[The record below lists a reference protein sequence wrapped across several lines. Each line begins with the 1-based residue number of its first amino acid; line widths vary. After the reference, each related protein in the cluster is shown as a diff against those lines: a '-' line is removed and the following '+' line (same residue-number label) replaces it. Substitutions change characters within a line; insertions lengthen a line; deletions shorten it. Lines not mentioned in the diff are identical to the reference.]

1 MNFDLADLR
10 AFLAVADHGTF
21 RAAAENLHLSQSA
34 VSRRVDKLEEALGVE
49 LFARSTRRVELT
61 TVGRTFVHKARSVLN
76 ELESA
81 LLGISDVAERMSGEV
96 TIACVPSAVGY
107 FLPSVIREYHR
118 LYPRIRVRLID
129 ESSADLLLAVA
140 NGDADFGVTYIG
152 TQEPDIE
159 FEPLLEERFVVA
171 CPSGHPL
178 AKRKKLTWADL
189 AQGEYISLAQGSGNR
204 FLIDQA
210 LAQVDPK
217 PSWFCEVRH
226 VPALVSLVEAG
237 LGLGVVP
244 SLAMPPQGHSSLVSI
259 PLEEPRVSRMIGVIR
274 RRGRALRPAAQLFTE
289 LLLQLKGARPQDQSR
304 P

>member
-34 VSRRVDKLEEALGVE
+34 VSRRVDKLEQALGVE

-96 TIACVPSAVGY
+96 TIACVPSAVAY
-107 FLPSVIREYHR
+107 FLPAVIRDYHR

-178 AKRKKLTWADL
+178 AKRKKLTWTDL
-189 AQGEYISLAQGSGNR
+189 ARSEYISLAQGSGNR

-217 PSWFCEVRH
+217 PQWFCEVRH

-244 SLAMPPQGHSSLVSI
+244 SLAMPPKGHTSLVSI
-259 PLEEPRVSRMIGVIR
+259 PLEEPRVSRMIGLIR
-274 RRGRALRPAAQLFTE
+274 RRGRALRPAARLFTE
-289 LLLQLKGARPQDQSR
+289 LLLELKGAQAR
-304 P
+304 